1 MAQHYYTVKE
11 FAINPSR
18 LIHEAMKREED
29 VVITLRGVPAVRL
42 VPVDRPVE
50 PPSILEVWE
59 ALPDMTVAR
68 GPMNLP
74 PFKVTLSGTGPSG
87 AELLLEERR

>member
-1 MAQHYYTVKE
+1 MAQHFYTVKE

-42 VPVDRPVE
+42 VPMDRPQE
-50 PPSILEVWE
+50 PPSILDVWD

-68 GPMNLP
+68 GPMRLP
-74 PFKVTLSGTGPSG
+74 PFKVTLSGEGPTA
-87 AELLLEERR
+87 AELLLEDRR